1 MSTASDSRVMVDF
14 DHHAPETSH
23 QRDRVLERVREHP
36 LFWTES
42 NGGHWVVTSHALSKQ
57 VLKDPQTF
65 SSEKHPDGTAGVT
78 IPTVMGPRL
87 IPAEADAPYHR
98 QLRKILT
105 PKFTKAAV
113 ESMRPMLEQ
122 IVTDTVDRVIE
133 KGEFDVVHDIADVIP
148 AGTMVTL
155 LGFPEEERVPFIRS
169 VQAALSVMPKA
180 AEAAD
185 GEMSEEL
192 KQGLAEFMGAVE
204 TIKAL
209 VAERRRQPAADIV
222 SYLVQPE
229 HGLDDDEL
237 LWLIFTLMV
246 GGAENPAALIANSM
260 RLLAEDPA
268 LRARLIADPSLIP
281 AAGEEFLR
289 SVTAGVS
296 LARNIVR
303 DTELEGVQLRAGER
317 ILVWLPGAN
326 NDTSVFEHPEQID
339 IDRPA
344 CPHLAFGDGPHFC
357 IGAILARLQFSV
369 LISQVLTRMPDFTV
383 DLARAERFDDAAT
396 MWGYRTMPASTNL

>member
-1 MSTASDSRVMVDF
+1 MSTVEDSRVVVDF

-23 QRDRVLERVREHP
+23 HRDAVLERVRRHP

-57 VLKDPQTF
+57 VLKDPSTF

-105 PKFTKAAV
+105 PYFTKAAV
-113 ESMRPMLEQ
+113 ERMRPMLEQ
-122 IVTDTVDRVIE
+122 VVTDTVDRVIE

-148 AGTMVTL
+148 AGTMVSL
-155 LGFPEEERVPFIRS
+155 LGFPEDERVPFIRS

-180 AEAAD
+180 AQAAD

-209 VAERRRQPAADIV
+209 VAERRREPADDLV
-222 SYLVQPE
+222 TYLVNPQ

-246 GGAENPAALIANSM
+246 GGAENPAALMANSM

-268 LRARLIADPSLIP
+268 LRARLIADPALIP

-296 LARNIVR
+296 LARNIVQ
-303 DTELEGVQLRAGER
+303 DIELEGMQLRAGER
-317 ILVWLPGAN
+317 ILIWLPGAN
-326 NDTSVFEHPEQID
+326 NDTSVFEQPERID

-383 DLARAERFDDAAT
+383 DLERAERFDDAAT